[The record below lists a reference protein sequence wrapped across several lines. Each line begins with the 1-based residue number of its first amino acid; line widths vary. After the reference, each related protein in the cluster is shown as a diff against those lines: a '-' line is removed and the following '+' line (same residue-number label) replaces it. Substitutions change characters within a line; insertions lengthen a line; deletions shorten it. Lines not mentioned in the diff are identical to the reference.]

1 MSYIDGEMRTRPA
14 RRFGWFMLALLIL
27 SVAYLVYGADFEYT
41 FAGFGALFAVPFSI
55 GALITQTSLR
65 GYSVWG
71 CLLAPILLFAVIFP
85 LVYFGMAEGLVCIAM
100 VMPIWLVAG
109 LGGGLYTLINNR
121 ALARENVEDASAQFR
136 VVTLAALPLALLYV
150 EEVSPPQWQSRM
162 VEREI
167 TIAASPE
174 DVWPL
179 LVSIP
184 DISGDEGE
192 FTFTHNIL
200 GVARPGSAQL
210 VQRDGG
216 LVRKARWGKD
226 IKFEEIVDNF
236 APGQMISW
244 RFAFPDGSVQAY
256 TDRHISPDGPI
267 LKIDRGGYRME
278 HAPGGQTRLKLWTRY
293 HMRSRLGWY
302 MDLWGQLILGD
313 VQDNVLHII
322 RDRAQT

>member
-1 MSYIDGEMRTRPA
+1 MSYLDEQEHSNRA
-14 RRFGWFMLALLIL
+14 RGFSAIMLVLLLI
-27 SVAYLVYGADFEYT
+27 SFAYLVYGADFEY
-41 FAGFGALFAVPFSI
+41 GFTGYAALIAIPFCL
-55 GALITQTSLR
+55 GALITQASR
-65 GYSVWG
+65 RRYSVLG

-121 ALARENVEDASAQFR
+121 ALARENVEEASAQFR
-136 VVTLAALPLALLYV
+136 AVTLAALPLALLYV

-167 TIAASPE
+167 TIAASPQ

-192 FTFTHNIL
+192 FTFTHNLL

-210 VQRDGG
+210 VHRDGG

-226 IKFEEIVDNF
+226 IRFEEIVDSF

-256 TDRHISPDGPI
+256 TDRHISPDGAI

-278 HAPGGQTRLKLWTRY
+278 RAPGGQTRLKLWTRY
-293 HMRSRLGWY
+293 HMRSRLAWY

-322 RDRAQT
+322 RDRAQA